1 MFSKAKPKSM
11 QDEKPARPHASEL
24 QSAAPPPAP
33 SKRSSVM
40 KSGGHGLK
48 KDLDGDYAA
57 MKSVLVEI
65 GLAKQ

>member
-1 MFSKAKPKSM
+1 VGSAPGGSNDKT
-11 QDEKPARPHASEL
+11 ARTVERVFAVNVNSPI
-24 QSAAPPPAP
+24 
-33 SKRSSVM
+33 
-40 KSGGHGLK
+40 KSGKDLVERLK